1 MRPTARTALAISAL
15 WWMLADASGT
25 QPVPTSVATTPATK
39 VQDTLAQRLQACTPC
54 HGQEGVAT
62 AHGYFPRIAGK
73 PAGYLFEQLLN
84 FKEGRRGHT
93 AMRHLVQP
101 LSAAYLQEIAGH
113 FAALDL
119 PYPPPERIEV
129 PDTVK
134 QRGRQLAL
142 EGDASRQLPACI
154 ACHGQRL
161 TGMLPATPGLLGLS
175 KDYLT
180 AQLGAWRNGLRKAR
194 EPDCM
199 RHISMRLDDAD
210 IHAVSAYLSSQALP
224 AITKA
229 AAVSPVPKEP
239 VCAAPHTP

>member
-1 MRPTARTALAISAL
+1 MQRKGNAKVAVGALLWALA
-15 WWMLADASGT
+15 ASCGA
-25 QPVPTSVATTPATK
+25 QPVPSTTAAAPQQK

-73 PAGYLFEQLLN
+73 PAGYLFEQLLH

-93 AMRHLVQP
+93 AMRHMVQP
-101 LSAAYLQEIAGH
+101 LSAAYLHEIAGH

-119 PYPPPERIEV
+119 PYPPPERIDV
-129 PDTVK
+129 PDAVK

-142 EGDASRQLPACI
+142 EGDTHKQLPACV

-210 IHAVSAYLSSQALP
+210 IHAVSAYLASQALP

-229 AAVSPVPKEP
+229 VAAGPTPKQP
-239 VCAAPHTP
+239 ACAAPRTP